1 MSQSAKQKN
10 DIDEAALRAKGL
22 VPKTIWVPDVNAP
35 GFVEEYARQV
45 RLVAETD
52 AQDPTIES
60 FSQAA
65 LEDLDLP
72 PYDER

>member
-1 MSQSAKQKN
+1 MSRSAKRN
-10 DIDEAALRAKGL
+10 TEIDEAAMRAKGL
-22 VPKTIWVPDVNAP
+22 VPKTIWVPDVDAP
-35 GFVEEYARQV
+35 GLVEEYARQV
-45 RLVAETD
+45 RLVAESD
-52 AQDPTIES
+52 AQDPSIES